1 MEPYARVTKL
11 QDLGLQHMQAMVDQ
25 SALTVAGRLRLSS
38 VGCPIEEWVD
48 TCRNVR
54 FFLLSVQQRNC
65 EVALLVFFA
74 YQILFVY
81 SCLLSR
87 SYLRFTLRV
96 SSSMLFVSVLK
107 LQEGSLLL
115 QGLE

>member
-65 EVALLVFFA
+65 EVALLVFLPTRFCLFTVVFSA
-74 YQILFVY
+74 DPILD
-81 SCLLSR
+81 
-87 SYLRFTLRV
+87 
-96 SSSMLFVSVLK
+96 
-107 LQEGSLLL
+107 SL
-115 QGLE
+115 